1 MIKQIE
7 KMTKLDK
14 GTSFQ
19 AALLNVIHKNI
30 AKVQTDTF
38 SRGFIFL
45 SINIIFISVTNRN

>member
-7 KMTKLDK
+7 KMPKLDK

-19 AALLNVIHKNI
+19 TALFNVIHKNI

-45 SINIIFISVTNRN
+45 SDIIFISLT

>member
-1 MIKQIE
+1 MP
-7 KMTKLDK
+7 KLDN

-19 AALLNVIHKNI
+19 IALFIVTHKNI

-45 SINIIFISVTNRN
+45 SDLIFISVA